1 MRILLTGA
9 AGFIGSH
16 TAEALVGRGDEV
28 VGVDNFNAF
37 YAPAIKRRNAAAV
50 AARGGAKFTLAEGD
64 ITDERFLD
72 GVFTTGAFDAVVH
85 LAAWAGVRPSI
96 DNPGIYMDVNVRG
109 TVNLLERMR
118 SKKIDKLVFASSSS
132 VYGGRETVPFRET
145 DPVDRPIS
153 PYAASKK
160 AGEVLAYTWH
170 HLHGLNVAALRY
182 FTVYGPRQRPE
193 MAIHKFATML
203 ARKQPIPMFGN
214 GDTARDYTFIDDI
227 VQGTVA
233 ALDHCAGYEIY
244 NLGEEHTTT
253 LRELIDLLAAAMKT
267 EATIREESTQPG
279 DVPITYADVSKARAK
294 IGYRPSTTM
303 REGIERFVKWFDKEG
318 VR

>member
-1 MRILLTGA
+1 
-9 AGFIGSH
+9 
-16 TAEALVGRGDEV
+16 
-28 VGVDNFNAF
+28 VDNFNAF
-37 YAPAIKRRNAAAV
+37 YSPDIKRRNAAAV

-64 ITDERFLD
+64 ITEPGFLD
-72 GVFTTGAFDAVVH
+72 KVFASGSFDAVVH

-160 AGEVLAYTWH
+160 AGEVLTYTWH
-170 HLHGLNVAALRY
+170 HLHGLNVAALRF

-203 ARKQPIPMFGN
+203 TRKQPIPMFGN
-214 GDTARDYTFIDDI
+214 GETARDYTFIDDI

-233 ALDHCAGYEIY
+233 ALDHCTGYEIY

-253 LRELIDLLAAAMKT
+253 LRELIELLAAAMKI
-267 EATIREESTQPG
+267 EPIIREEPTQPG

-294 IGYRPSTTM
+294 IGYRPKTTM
-303 REGIERFVKWFDKEG
+303 PEGIERFVKWFDKDG